1 MSPTTATESLD
12 ETQLKLMEEKCIL
25 VNEHDQVV
33 GFDTKKRCND
43 NNNSNVR
50 RRSRFSHIYEPHTH
64 IGHLNENIKEGLL
77 HRAFSV
83 FLFNSKGELLLQQ
96 RAQEKITFPLYWT
109 NTCCSHPLYYLSD
122 TQDTYKTDHT
132 DELEEK
138 DQLGALSLPL
148 SRYARL
154 C

>member
-1 MSPTTATESLD
+1 VVAVSLKKKKHKK
-12 ETQLKLMEEKCIL
+12 TKNKKKKIEKQKKKK
-25 VNEHDQVV
+25 N
-33 GFDTKKRCND
+33 TKPPIKKKKKKKK
-43 NNNSNVR
+43 
-50 RRSRFSHIYEPHTH
+50 
-64 IGHLNENIKEGLL
+64 GHLNENIKEGLL

-138 DQLGALSLPL
+138 EQLGNSFLGFRVAACSFVVI
-148 SRYARL
+148 L
-154 C
+154 CL